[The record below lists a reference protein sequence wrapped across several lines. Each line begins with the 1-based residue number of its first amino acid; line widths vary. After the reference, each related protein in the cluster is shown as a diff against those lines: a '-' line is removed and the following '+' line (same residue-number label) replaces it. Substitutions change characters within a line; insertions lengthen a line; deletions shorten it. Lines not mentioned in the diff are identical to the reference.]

1 MSKIYQIVN
10 IGDLEKKIQKARL
23 DVINL
28 LQQAKNKQLNNEQ
41 IVELIE
47 SVNSE
52 LLDCEH
58 FEFVLEER
66 ELNEGKPLS

>member
-10 IGDLEKKIQKARL
+10 IGELEKKIQKARL

-41 IVELIE
+41 IVELLKSI
-47 SVNSE
+47 NSE

-66 ELNEGKPLS
+66 ELNEGRPLS